1 MYGWFTALY
10 TSVGIY
16 EDEIPYI
23 YIYSSI
29 AKLGCLHS
37 MNIDALHIVHE
48 WNGGTTVFA
57 SRKYIGTSTHFV
69 GFQG

>member
-1 MYGWFTALY
+1 
-10 TSVGIY
+10 
-16 EDEIPYI
+16 
-23 YIYSSI
+23 
-29 AKLGCLHS
+29 